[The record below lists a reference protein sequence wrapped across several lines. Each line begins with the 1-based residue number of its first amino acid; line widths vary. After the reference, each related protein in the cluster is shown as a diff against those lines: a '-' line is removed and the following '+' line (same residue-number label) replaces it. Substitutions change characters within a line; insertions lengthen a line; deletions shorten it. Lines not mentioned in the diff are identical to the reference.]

1 MNAKEDA
8 YNLLRQWGVIPESIL
23 RKKLLEKYSK
33 VLVDF
38 LLLEMREEDS
48 GVICIPVEHEKYNIK
63 DRLLILIGAWD
74 EKKEIEYD
82 EDEKVERLVECL
94 QGMGYV

>member
-8 YNLLRQWGVIPESIL
+8 YNLLRQWGAIPESIL

-48 GVICIPVEHEKYNIK
+48 GIIFMPVENEKYNIK

-74 EKKEIEYD
+74 EKKEVD
-82 EDEKVERLVECL
+82 
-94 QGMGYV
+94 

>member
-1 MNAKEDA
+1 MNVKEDA
-8 YNLLRQWGVIPESIL
+8 YNLLRQQGYILESIL
-23 RKKLLEKYSK
+23 RKKLLEKYAK

-48 GVICIPVEHEKYNIK
+48 EVICIPVEHEKYNIH
-63 DRLLILIGAWD
+63 DRLFLIGAWD
-74 EKKEIEYD
+74 EKEEEDYD

-94 QGMGYV
+94 KRMGYV

>member
-8 YNLLRQWGVIPESIL
+8 YNLLGQQGYILESIL

-48 GVICIPVEHEKYNIK
+48 GVICIPVENEKYNIH
-63 DRLLILIGAWD
+63 DRLFLIGAWD
-74 EKKEIEYD
+74 EKKEEDYD

-94 QGMGYV
+94 KRMGYV